1 MKCILPVFGLVAGA
15 LAWSNETIVYT
26 TITTDV
32 YTTFCPESTTFT
44 QGTVTY
50 TATASET
57 LTITKCPCTI
67 VTPISSYVPSSTF
80 VVPPLNVTSVTPPIY
95 VTTTET
101 VSSFTTYCPLPTTV
115 VQGNQTYTIT
125 SATTLTVTN
134 CPCSLT
140 KTYPATV
147 TTITLSSLT
156 TFCPAPTTITY
167 SSATY
172 SVTTSGTVTLPV
184 VTVSTVPIVS
194 ATPVTSVAPVSSGF
208 TSVAA
213 TNTPKPVTS
222 TAPSSLPAQISGGAA
237 AHNDQSGMGALALAG
252 LAAMIL

>member
-15 LAWSNETIVYT
+15 LAWSNNTVVWT
-26 TITTDV
+26 TITTDI
-32 YTTFCPESTTFT
+32 YTTYCPESTTFT

-67 VTPISSYVPSSTF
+67 VKPLSSVVPSSTY
-80 VVPPLNVTSVTPPIY
+80 VPPVNSTSIF

-101 VSSFTTYCPLPTTV
+101 VSSYTTYCPVPTTV

-140 KTYPATV
+140 KTYPASL

-172 SVTTSGTVTLPV
+172 PVTTSGTVTLPV
-184 VTVSTVPIVS
+184 VTVSTVPITT
-194 ATPVTSVAPVSSGF
+194 ATPVSVSPVSSGLV

-222 TAPSSLPAQISGGAA
+222 TASSPLPAQISGAA
-237 AHNDQSGMGALALAG
+237 AHNGQSGVGALALAG

>member
-1 MKCILPVFGLVAGA
+1 MKCILPIFGLVAGA
-15 LAWSNETIVYT
+15 LAWSNDTTVWT
-26 TITTDV
+26 TITTDIF
-32 YTTFCPESTTFT
+32 TTYCPESTTFT
-44 QGTVTY
+44 QGTKTY

-57 LTITKCPCTI
+57 LTITDCPCTI
-67 VTPISSYVPSSTF
+67 RTHLAPSSSIYVPPVNT
-80 VVPPLNVTSVTPPIY
+80 TSAIF

-101 VSSFTTYCPLPTTV
+101 VSSYTTYCPLPTTV
-115 VQGNQTYTIT
+115 VQGNKTYTIT

-156 TFCPAPTTITY
+156 TYCPAPTTITY

-172 SVTTSGTVTLPV
+172 PVTTSGTVTLPV
-184 VTVSTVPIVS
+184 VTVSTVPITTAS
-194 ATPVTSVAPVSSGF
+194 ASVAPVSSGLT
-208 TSVAA
+208 TSIA

-222 TAPSSLPAQISGGAA
+222 TAASSLPAQITNGAS
-237 AHNDQSGMGALALAG
+237 HNGETGFGALALAG